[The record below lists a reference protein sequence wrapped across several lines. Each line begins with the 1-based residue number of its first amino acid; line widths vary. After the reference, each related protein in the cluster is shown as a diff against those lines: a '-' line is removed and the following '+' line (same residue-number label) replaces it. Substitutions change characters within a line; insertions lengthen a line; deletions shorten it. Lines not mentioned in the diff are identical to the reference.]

1 MPEKVSKSELT
12 LREWTLFLEW
22 NRTICSFLWHAFCQP
37 CVLVVLS
44 PRRINSTNRLI
55 RLPLENYFKVRGDQ
69 AQSLCGTS
77 YLIPDLALIS
87 FRALIYKCHQSA
99 IMACQWL
106 SRKSATTLV
115 FVCWIKLHKEN
126 WGGGDHH
133 FLPKTKYKIQYTSV
147 NIKMLQDF
155 SAYPWHT
162 GLWDTFRQVYLN
174 TKSVLS
180 FVRLS
185 VCRLCYFCRA
195 YNL

>member
-69 AQSLCGTS
+69 SLGLCGTS

-115 FVCWIKLHKEN
+115 FVCWINATQRKWRRRGSSFSPE
-126 WGGGDHH
+126 D
-133 FLPKTKYKIQYTSV
+133 KIQNTIHECKY
-147 NIKMLQDF
+147 QDVAGF
-155 SAYPWHT
+155 LCLPVAH
-162 GLWDTFRQVYLN
+162 
-174 TKSVLS
+174 
-180 FVRLS
+180 RLMGY
-185 VCRLCYFCRA
+185 V
-195 YNL
+195 